1 MLQAFLKDDS
11 GTTVIEYG
19 LITGLISIAIFA
31 AVMTLGVSVETA
43 FTSVNDQMVAA
54 IGDPVVEPSDPPVEV
69 VALDPVLIETDITPA
84 PATR

>member
-31 AVMTLGVSVETA
+31 AVMTLGESVETA

>member
-31 AVMTLGVSVETA
+31 AVMSLGDSVETA
-43 FTSVNDQMVAA
+43 FTSVNDQIVAA